1 MGKKSLVKKSK
12 FSTRKIVF
20 ISVIM
25 GLFMSLA
32 PLAQLAKDNLAKYSV
47 YYAGNMPHK
56 AGTDPE
62 LVAIIDNL
70 DKIYI
75 PNLDEN
81 SRVVDELDAKN
92 YISSKN
98 RNYQYDFLTYS
109 IDFQNKNMEY
119 ILYRRPN
126 SSKTERT
133 YILTKW
139 EGSSSIAE
147 TIGVDGTLISIYD
160 TKNEYYPK
168 TIDLLKF
175 EEEKNK
181 ILGNII
187 KAKQKPSINLQFI
200 YNYLNQSKFN

>member
-1 MGKKSLVKKSK
+1 
-12 FSTRKIVF
+12 
-20 ISVIM
+20 M